1 VEGLVGI
8 VALIL
13 IFGPGFYA
21 IKRVFDLREAKLRAG
36 RGDSNKELEALRE
49 ERKLLQERVENLESI
64 VCNVDYELN
73 LRIAKVAADQSQATK
88 RLPEAG
94 RGDAG
99 DTSGPTGEGGARASA
114 GADAAAADRAARTLT
129 ALAGGGVGDLDV
141 KAAAVR
147 AVAAPEVLQVGA
159 VLANRYRIDKLL
171 GRGGMGAVYLAH
183 DEVLSEH
190 VALKMISTA
199 WSHDQ
204 RALIERFRREASAA
218 RKVSHV
224 NVVRIHDLGE
234 TQDGLMYISM
244 EYLPGKT
251 LADLLEARGTLGIR
265 EHRDIVGQI
274 CDGLGAAHEAGVIHR
289 DLKPQNVLVG
299 ERNAVKIID
308 FGLAKTAMM
317 SGMTATGLMLGT
329 PYYMSPEQVRGR
341 EVDARSDIYSLGA
354 LSYHS
359 LTGQPPFD
367 GDTPIAIGFAHC
379 SEEPRP
385 PAELR
390 KGISKDLNK
399 MILAALAKDPR
410 DRPQDT
416 SEFRKAL

>member
-1 VEGLVGI
+1 MEELVGI
-8 VALIL
+8 VALIMV
-13 IFGPGFYA
+13 FGPGFYA
-21 IKRVFDLREAKLRAG
+21 IKRAFDLREAKLRG
-36 RGDSNKELEALRE
+36 KGVDSTKELEGLRE

-73 LRIAKVAADQSQATK
+73 LRIAKVAAEQSQADK
-88 RLPEAG
+88 LLPAKSGAEVE
-94 RGDAG
+94 RGTAAKE
-99 DTSGPTGEGGARASA
+99 PEP
-114 GADAAAADRAARTLT
+114 AAAEGTARTLT
-129 ALAGGGVGDLDV
+129 AAAGGAVGELAV

-147 AVAAPEVLQVGA
+147 EAAAPEVVSVGTM
-159 VLANRYRIDKLL
+159 LANRYRVDKLL
-171 GRGGMGAVYLAH
+171 GRGGMGAVYLAY

-190 VALKMISTA
+190 VALKMISAA

-218 RKVSHV
+218 RKVSHP

-234 TQDGLMYISM
+234 TSDGLMYISM
-244 EYLPGKT
+244 EYLAGKT
-251 LADLLEARGTLGIR
+251 LADLLAARGTLGVR

-274 CDGLGAAHEAGVIHR
+274 CDGLGAAHEVGVIHR

-329 PYYMSPEQVRGR
+329 PYYMSPEQVRGQ

-354 LSYHS
+354 LSYHA

-379 SEEPRP
+379 SEQPTPPR
-385 PAELR
+385 ELR
-390 KGISKDLNK
+390 KGISNELNDT
-399 MILAALAKDPR
+399 ILAALAKDPR